1 MSKILENLMAS
12 RRLPVLFIG
21 SGLSRRYIKDF
32 PVWEDLLEELREKIK
47 ISKTAYSAMKH
58 EIKSQNPDISR
69 GKLNQKL
76 ASYLHTELLKKIK
89 KDAINLSELFTQDE
103 INSCINDDVNYFK
116 LLTAKSFFNYN
127 LREEESEEIEL
138 LKKVG
143 KNVSMVFTTNYDTFL
158 EDIIFPDFKVYVS
171 QNKYY
176 FRTNNGY
183 GELFKI
189 HGCVKEPNGIIIDE
203 KDYDKFN
210 NSLKLISSKLLN
222 SLLDYPVIFLG
233 YSFEDE
239 NIKKIIAD
247 FVNSFD
253 REILE
258 EIKKFMVLVVY
269 EKGQDEL
276 IEGEKQFIDETTGKS
291 ITLSTIKTD
300 NFKKIYSYIEKLQ
313 PCATTYELRKY
324 KTMLAEFVSKCA
336 KGEKTIYV
344 QELES
349 ANDKAEALYIG
360 KREAIE
366 SIDKSVDIYTNI
378 DIFQKALN
386 GEKFDY
392 DSFASKWYDNKSIRA
407 NEYTPVFLIKSK
419 MGIDFEST
427 CKKFKENYKDRKE
440 YFEGEC
446 FYDVEEIDKKT
457 KVIKGVK
464 KIKGYGYS
472 ELCKIYDSLVNEGK
486 NSKSINDKLC
496 PMIINSMFLR
506 KISLENFK
514 ELIEKLLKEQ
524 PQSIE
529 YSPFRKAVC
538 YCWYVEYEKNKSTE
552 G

>member
-21 SGLSRRYIKDF
+21 SGLSRRYLEDF
-32 PVWEDLLEELREKIK
+32 PVWEDLLDRLREKIK
-47 ISKTAYSAMKH
+47 ISKTSYSARLH
-58 EIKSQNPDISR
+58 EIKSQNPNISR
-69 GKLNQKL
+69 GKLNQKM
-76 ASYLHTELLKKIK
+76 ASYLHSKLLEKIER
-89 KDAINLSELFTQDE
+89 DDINLSELFTKDE
-103 INSCINDDVNYFK
+103 INRCIEDEVDYFK
-116 LLTAKSFFNYN
+116 LLTAKSFLKYS
-127 LREEESEEIEL
+127 LRKEEKEEIEL

-158 EDIIFPDFKVYVS
+158 EDEIFSDFKVYVS

-203 KDYDKFN
+203 KDYEKFN

-239 NIKKIIAD
+239 NIKRIIAD

-253 REILE
+253 SEILE
-258 EIKKFMVLVVY
+258 EIKKFMVLIVY
-269 EKGQDEL
+269 EKGQNEL
-276 IEGEKQFIDETTGKS
+276 IEGEKQFIDETSGKS
-291 ITLSTIKTD
+291 ITLTTIKTD
-300 NFKKIYSYIEKLQ
+300 NFTKVYSYIEKLQ

-324 KTMLAEFVSKCA
+324 KTMLAEFVNKCA
-336 KGEKTIYV
+336 KGEKVIYV
-344 QELES
+344 QELEN
-349 ANDKAEALYIG
+349 AKDKVEALYIG

-366 SIDKSVDIYTNI
+366 NINKSVDIYTNV

-386 GEKFDY
+386 NEKFDY
-392 DSFASKWYDNKSIRA
+392 NSFASKWYGSKNIRA
-407 NEYTPVFLIKSK
+407 NEYTPVFLIKAK
-419 MGIDFEST
+419 MTIDFKST
-427 CKKFKENYKDRKE
+427 CKKFQDNYNDRKN
-440 YFEGEC
+440 YFEKEC
-446 FYDVEEIDKKT
+446 FYDVDAKT
-457 KVIKGVK
+457 KEFKCIK

-472 ELCKIYDSLVNEGK
+472 ELLKIYDDLKNEGK

-506 KISLENFK
+506 KISLENFE
-514 ELIEKLLKEQ
+514 ELIVKLLKEKS
-524 PQSIE
+524 QSIE
-529 YSPFRKAVC
+529 HSSFRKAVC
-538 YCWYVEYEKNKSTE
+538 YYWYVKYEK
-552 G
+552 